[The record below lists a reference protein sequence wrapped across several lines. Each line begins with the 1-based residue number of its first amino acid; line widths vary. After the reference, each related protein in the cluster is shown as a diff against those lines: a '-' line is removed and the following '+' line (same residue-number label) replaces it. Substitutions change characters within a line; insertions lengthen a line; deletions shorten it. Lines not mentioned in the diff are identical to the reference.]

1 MEKELRVLICAQCR
15 SQFGG
20 DPDSV
25 VFGMPPETIDADYA
39 VECFSMSKLF
49 RKSPADIARTIANM
63 DRPEWVDSIIPAGP
77 YINIKLTPAFL
88 ERTVFDQIDAE
99 QTRFGW
105 QKQDTPARVIVE
117 YSSPN
122 TNKPLHL
129 GHIRNNVLGVAV
141 VNLLRAMGNDVIPAS
156 ILNDRGIHI
165 CKAMVAYRKF
175 FEGQTPETAGMKGDH
190 FVGMTYVRFD
200 QESRGDESLME
211 EARAMLRAWEA
222 GDPATRDL
230 WKRMNRW
237 VTEGFEQTY
246 ARLGSTF
253 ELVQFE
259 SDMYQE
265 GKSLALDGVQKGIF
279 YRRED
284 GSIWFDLRDI
294 GLDEK
299 AIVRGDGTSLYLTQD
314 LGVAVDR
321 ARRYHPDR
329 VIYVVGSEQ
338 IYHFKAL
345 FAALGRLGFEWAAQ
359 CVHLSYGMVY
369 LPEGKMKSREGK
381 VIDADNLMDD
391 MTRMALDVMEES
403 HLQIDDAD
411 RRSIAEAIGIGA
423 IKYFIL
429 KVGALKDIHFDPRG
443 SLSFDGST
451 GAYLQYTHAR
461 IRSILNRAGEVP
473 DTDCIT
479 GWLTQKEETTLLR
492 KLLRFP
498 RCLSDAAADLNPS
511 RLALYLWELAKLYN
525 GFYTNHRVLDAPGPE
540 IRAARL
546 RLCRSVAM
554 TLRCGLELL
563 GIRAVERM

>member
-1 MEKELRVLICAQCR
+1 MENVLRTAICARCQHT
-15 SQFGG
+15 FGG
-20 DPDSV
+20 DPEHV
-25 VFGMPPETIDADYA
+25 ALGLPPETIDADYA
-39 VECFSMSKLF
+39 VECFSMSKLY
-49 RKSPADIARTIANM
+49 RTSPKDIAQEIASM
-63 DRPEWVDSIIPAGP
+63 DRPDWVESITPAGP
-77 YINIKLTPAFL
+77 YVNIKLSPAVL
-88 ERTVFDQIDAE
+88 EQTIFDQTDAE
-99 QTRFGW
+99 KTRFGW
-105 QKQDTPARVIVE
+105 QKQETQKRIIVE

-175 FEGQTPETAGMKGDH
+175 FEGQTPETSGMKGDH

-211 EARAMLRAWEA
+211 EAREMLRAWEA

-230 WKRMNRW
+230 WTRMNRW
-237 VTEGFEQTY
+237 VTAGFEQTY

-253 ELVQFE
+253 DLVQYE
-259 SDMYQE
+259 SEMYQE
-265 GKSLALDGVQKGIF
+265 GKSIALDGVQKGIF

-284 GSIWFDLRDI
+284 GSIWFDLRDV

-299 AIVRGDGTSLYLTQD
+299 AIVRADGTSLYLTQD
-314 LGVAVDR
+314 LGVALDR

-345 FAALGRLGFEWAAQ
+345 FEALGRLGFAWAAR

-403 HLQIDDAD
+403 HLQIEEAD
-411 RRSIAEAIGIGA
+411 RRAIAEAIGIGA
-423 IKYFIL
+423 IKYYIL
-429 KVGALKDIHFDPRG
+429 KVGAQKDIHFDPRG
-443 SLSFDGST
+443 SLSFDGAT

-461 IRSILNRAGEVP
+461 IRSILSRAG
-473 DTDCIT
+473 DTRERAYQP
-479 GWLTQKEETTLLR
+479 GALTEKEESAVLR

-498 RCLSDAAADLNPS
+498 RCIADAADDLNPS

-525 GFYTNHRVLDAPGPE
+525 GFYTNHRVLDAPSAE
-540 IRAARL
+540 LSAARL

-563 GIRAVERM
+563 GIQAVERM